1 VRPKEN
7 DLPVRVRKIRG
18 PTYEL
23 FGNLKREIEIDEA
36 LFEYSHAV
44 ENRRKPVTLTSN
56 AKHNTSIP
64 LHLYGTST

>member
-7 DLPVRVRKIRG
+7 DLPVRVLKIRG

-44 ENRRKPVTLTSN
+44 
-56 AKHNTSIP
+56 
-64 LHLYGTST
+64 